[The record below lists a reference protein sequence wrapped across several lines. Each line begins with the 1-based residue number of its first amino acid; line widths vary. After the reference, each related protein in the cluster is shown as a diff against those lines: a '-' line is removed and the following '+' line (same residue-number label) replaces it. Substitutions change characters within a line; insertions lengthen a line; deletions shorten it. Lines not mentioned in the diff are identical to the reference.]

1 MDDFCVASTRGK
13 HEGSLVILVEGGA
26 WAFVPCFEEH
36 LADLLVAERGGKVHV
51 GVGEA
56 NRRGVGVVE
65 ERRVGFEDALHE
77 QGIAGVDCASQS
89 NRRLDPVGIRIMIS
103 IVSDGR
109 HSEERH
115 FAANLT

>member
-1 MDDFCVASTRGK
+1 M
-13 HEGSLVILVEGGA
+13 ILVEGGA

-89 NRRLDPVGIRIMIS
+89 NRRLDHDGDGS
-103 IVSDGR
+103 GR
-109 HSEERH
+109 HGMMGGFQESKRMLCRETQALAKVAEVRNWRR
-115 FAANLT
+115 F